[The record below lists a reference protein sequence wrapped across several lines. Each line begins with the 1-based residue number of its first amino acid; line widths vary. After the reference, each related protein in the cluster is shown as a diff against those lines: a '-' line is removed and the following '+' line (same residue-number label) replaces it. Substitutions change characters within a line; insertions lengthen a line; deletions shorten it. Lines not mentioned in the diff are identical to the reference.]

1 MFQAKISIINRLPM
15 SPGNRDG
22 YSPRKRLVE
31 GGRGLDNSSEIGGKG
46 LGSFYNDGSP
56 KRIGTGRRNLWVGS
70 ESKVGP
76 KILTPSYT
84 DGKVVSLNYKG
95 KDVHVFVEGNKTV
108 FGYDGKPKPS
118 FSQALMALLE
128 KSPTKSEK
136 PQNGESSSIA
146 LDMSPPP
153 KDKGF

>member
-1 MFQAKISIINRLPM
+1 M
-15 SPGNRDG
+15 
-22 YSPRKRLVE
+22 
-31 GGRGLDNSSEIGGKG
+31 
-46 LGSFYNDGSP
+46 
-56 KRIGTGRRNLWVGS
+56 WVGS

-95 KDVHVFVEGNKTV
+95 KDVHIFVEESKTV

-118 FSQALMALLE
+118 FSKALMALLD

-136 PQNGESSSIA
+136 PQNGKSTSIA
-146 LDMSPPP
+146 LEMSPPP
-153 KDKGF
+153 KDKSFQIKPKAK